1 MEATGRVRRCII
13 TTRVKNES
21 SFCFLHN
28 RFCLVDSVTFL
39 CYISKKQNKPPPSQ
53 EIFSALFGSEH
64 PSSSLSRALVICG
77 SYCCSCWLYKF
88 SFIKSKLI
96 FVATTI
102 SAMLIT
108 FPCTRGLF
116 FTPNIRQSIHYTT
129 KVLKCICIGYRIYQN
144 PPAL

>member
-13 TTRVKNES
+13 KTRVKNES

-28 RFCLVDSVTFL
+28 RFCLVNSVTFL
-39 CYISKKQNKPPPSQ
+39 CYISKKNKKQKNNPPPPAIKQ

-77 SYCCSCWLYKF
+77 SYCCSCWLHKF

-116 FTPNIRQSIHYTT
+116 FHPQYKTKYTLYNESV
-129 KVLKCICIGYRIYQN
+129 KIYMYWV
-144 PPAL
+144 